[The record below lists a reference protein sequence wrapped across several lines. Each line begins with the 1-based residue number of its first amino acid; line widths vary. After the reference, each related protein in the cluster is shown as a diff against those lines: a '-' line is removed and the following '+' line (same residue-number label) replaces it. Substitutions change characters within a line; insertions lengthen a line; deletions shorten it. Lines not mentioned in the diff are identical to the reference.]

1 MNLPVK
7 TNGMKR
13 VNTLFNMRFIILSN
27 PSYFTYPPV
36 QSTHS
41 TRNISPSLTEATGGM
56 SGCQRLCKGVSCSQG
71 SLFGSTD
78 MRFLT
83 IIESM
88 SSDNSSNYEL
98 GGFVFSEDMR
108 VENVFFP
115 TNVWCVFSED

>member
-1 MNLPVK
+1 
-7 TNGMKR
+7 
-13 VNTLFNMRFIILSN
+13 
-27 PSYFTYPPV
+27 
-36 QSTHS
+36 
-41 TRNISPSLTEATGGM
+41 
-56 SGCQRLCKGVSCSQG
+56 
-71 SLFGSTD
+71 